1 MKTAFQSKLGTVLKI
16 DGVLYIVTRYE
27 YRRGGRGATTIN
39 LRLKNLM
46 EGNSVDRQFDGEDK
60 MEDITLDRSKFE
72 FLYESAGTYY
82 FMDNTSYEQ
91 IEIDAESIGDNKYFL
106 TEGLIVDVQQFE
118 GKFIGIS
125 LPASVRLTIESCD
138 PGVKGNTA
146 DGRVTKDGTTQT
158 GYTLKIPGFV
168 DQGEDIIVNTET
180 GEYQERAK

>member
-1 MKTAFQSKLGTVLKI
+1 M
-16 DGVLYIVTRYE
+16 
-27 YRRGGRGATTIN
+27 
-39 LRLKNLM
+39 
-46 EGNSVDRQFDGEDK
+46 
-60 MEDITLDRSKFE
+60 
-72 FLYESAGTYY
+72 
-82 FMDNTSYEQ
+82 
-91 IEIDAESIGDNKYFL
+91 
-106 TEGLIVDVQQFE
+106 TEGLVVDVQQFE

-125 LPASVRLTIESCD
+125 LPTSVRLTITQCD